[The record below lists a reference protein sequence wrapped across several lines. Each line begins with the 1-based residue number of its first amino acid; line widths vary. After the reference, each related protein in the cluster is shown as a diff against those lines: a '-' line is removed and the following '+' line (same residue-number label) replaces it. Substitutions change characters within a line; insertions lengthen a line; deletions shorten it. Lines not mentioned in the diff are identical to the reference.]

1 MWSKKTYFE
10 YFNSILALEI
20 EMQKSGKDLLKSVK
34 NPESKKLLRALIK
47 DEEQHEKIV
56 RNLIKLTD

>member
-1 MWSKKTYFE
+1 MWSKKTYLE